1 MTIEAHDMVTRERVS
16 VPNPLSASL
25 APVTDRGT
33 RREEMLRVLDRAARD
48 PSFIA
53 EVADRG
59 SAALRDYR
67 LTLEDKAALVS
78 GDVRLVAGCM
88 GPLSDRHSTLLN
100 CMLARE
106 AW

>member
-1 MTIEAHDMVTRERVS
+1 MNIEAHDTVTGERVS
-16 VPNPLSASL
+16 VPSPLTASL

-33 RREEMLRVLDRAARD
+33 RREEIIRVLDRAARD
-48 PSFIA
+48 SDFIA
-53 EVADRG
+53 EIADYG

-78 GDVRLVAGCM
+78 GDIGCVEGRV
-88 GPLSDRHSTLLN
+88 GPLSDRQFTLLN
-100 CMLARE
+100 CILARE